1 MTIFAQTEEPRGA
14 PALSAFDR
22 LPYFKKG
29 TEVKQVSSYRRDN
42 GNPDNTRIQLLSG
55 TLLQADT
62 SSWKNMRREP
72 STGFGLPSC
81 KVEISEYI
89 LMVSR
94 RRVSINRLPVFSPE
108 HPHLFLRHWSVMTR
122 FPPAGFIRTIRYHS
136 GKASEWSSLPSLP
149 ITILRTIPIT
159 AQMV

>member
-42 GNPDNTRIQLLSG
+42 GNPDDSAFNYYKI
-55 TLLQADT
+55 LLQADT
-62 SSWKNMRREP
+62 SSWKIMRREQF
-72 STGFGLPSC
+72 TGFGRPSC
-81 KVEISEYI
+81 TVEISEYI
-89 LMVSR
+89 LTVSH
-94 RRVSINRLPVFSPE
+94 RRVSINQLPVFSPA
-108 HPHLFLRHWSVMTR
+108 HPRLSLHLWSVMIR

-159 AQMV
+159 VQMV